1 MVEWQSR
8 SQADHAPAILLDVTF
23 QLLLPNAKE
32 KSNELGMHVA
42 ASLEQAQPSVH

>member
-23 QLLLPNAKE
+23 QLLLPNAKQ

-42 ASLEQAQPSVH
+42 ASLEQAQLSVH